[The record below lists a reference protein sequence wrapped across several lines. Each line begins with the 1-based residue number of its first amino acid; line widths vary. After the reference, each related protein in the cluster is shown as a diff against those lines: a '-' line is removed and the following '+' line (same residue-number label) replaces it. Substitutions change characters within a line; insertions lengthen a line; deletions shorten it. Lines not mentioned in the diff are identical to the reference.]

1 METDEIL
8 LIDQCHNRFYV
19 LVRLLVHF
27 LCYCFWIFLLE
38 MDRFF
43 PSAMTPPCRKFP
55 AVTHE
60 FDVCQKNLPVLI
72 KKKNKW
78 IELGGKRISNESD
91 DLEPVLS
98 WKWFSV
104 PIPVFCDCSLPSIKR
119 NNKHVRTLLTGY
131 WLFFLALLLKQPLKV
146 CFLPCSVGSEACTTS
161 CRRTRGLIRS
171 PNVQFAT
178 EEKLILTF
186 FIIYI
191 CVCLIKNTSAT
202 WEYLKYTAGFLCI

>member
-1 METDEIL
+1 METDKIL
-8 LIDQCHNRFYV
+8 LIPVPQPILRTGPIAGKFSLLLFLNISSWNGPILPLRHDSSSSKVPGSDARV
-19 LVRLLVHF
+19 WRLSEKLAGV
-27 LCYCFWIFLLE
+27 
-38 MDRFF
+38 D
-43 PSAMTPPCRKFP
+43 
-55 AVTHE
+55 
-60 FDVCQKNLPVLI
+60 
-72 KKKNKW
+72 KKKKW

-98 WKWFSV
+98 LKWFSV

-178 EEKLILTF
+178 EEKLILKF

-202 WEYLKYTAGFLCI
+202 WEYLKYTACFLCI

>member
-1 METDEIL
+1 METDKIL

-19 LVRLLVHF
+19 LVRSLLLF
-27 LCYCFWIFLLE
+27 LNISSWNGPI
-38 MDRFF
+38 
-43 PSAMTPPCRKFP
+43 
-55 AVTHE
+55 
-60 FDVCQKNLPVLI
+60 LPLRHDSSLSKVPGSDARVWRLSEKLAGVD
-72 KKKNKW
+72 KKKKKW

-104 PIPVFCDCSLPSIKR
+104 PIPVFCDCSLPSIER

-178 EEKLILTF
+178 EEKLILKF

>member
-19 LVRLLVHF
+19 LVRSLLLF
-27 LCYCFWIFLLE
+27 LNISSWNGPI
-38 MDRFF
+38 
-43 PSAMTPPCRKFP
+43 
-55 AVTHE
+55 
-60 FDVCQKNLPVLI
+60 LPLRHDSSLSKVPGSDARVWRLSEKLAGVD

-202 WEYLKYTAGFLCI
+202 WEYLKYTSGFLCI

>member
-1 METDEIL
+1 METDKIL

-19 LVRLLVHF
+19 LVRSLLLF
-27 LCYCFWIFLLE
+27 LNISSWNGPI
-38 MDRFF
+38 
-43 PSAMTPPCRKFP
+43 
-55 AVTHE
+55 
-60 FDVCQKNLPVLI
+60 LPLRHDSSLSKVPGSDARVWRLSEKLAGVD

-78 IELGGKRISNESD
+78 IELGGKHISNESD

-104 PIPVFCDCSLPSIKR
+104 PIRVFCDCSLPSIKR